1 MLGFVA
7 YFIAIADHK
16 IRIWMKKF
24 EIIQRVVFQIAFG
37 LMILFIWYI
46 VQEPKEIVNNSPVN
60 SLDDPGIQLF
70 VNFIS
75 WLSLSAGLGLLIVG
89 FAGIIR
95 LMFFK

>member
-1 MLGFVA
+1 MA
-7 YFIAIADHK
+7 YFIAITDHK